1 MNNIEVVFNG
11 TDSLIIR
18 GNGYDDVW
26 DMMRLLNSNQLITL
40 SDVLVSVGLRPNEY
54 DDMLS
59 LPANQ
64 YYIMPNDMKYFK
76 IVTFNNVS
84 ENNGFSYKFIFPEFM
99 PVVLPDIKVKED
111 SI

>member
-18 GNGYDDVW
+18 SNGYDDVW
-26 DMMRLLNSNQLITL
+26 DMMRLLNSNQLVSL
-40 SDVLVSVGLRPNEY
+40 SDVLVSVGLRQNEY
-54 DDMLS
+54 DDILS

-64 YYIMPNDMKYFK
+64 YYIMPNNMKWFK

-99 PVVLPDIKVKED
+99 PVVLLDIQTKEVV
-111 SI
+111 

>member
-1 MNNIEVVFNG
+1 MNNIEVVLHG

-18 GNGYDDVW
+18 SNGYSDVW
-26 DMMRLLNSNQLITL
+26 NMMRLLNSNQLVSL
-40 SDVLVSVGLRPNEY
+40 SDVLVSVGLRPN
-54 DDMLS
+54 
-59 LPANQ
+59 
-64 YYIMPNDMKYFK
+64 DMKYFK
-76 IVTFNNVS
+76 IVAFNNTS